1 MTKLF
6 QKVLSILCVIAL
18 LVSGIAMAFADEA
31 NEAPVADEAAQQ
43 TSDDE
48 AARIADEQEEAAR
61 KAAEEEAARK
71 AAEEEAARKAAEEEA
86 ARKAAEEEAARK
98 AAEEEAA
105 RKAAEEEAARKAAE
119 EEAARKAAEE
129 EAARKAAEE
138 EAAKAAEEEAA
149 RKAAEEA
156 AQQAEETTEE
166 DETDENGYIEID
178 DGWGYVDPD
187 VISENTPEITDELKG
202 IRNATMNVNEMLT
215 DSLTFGEELVIT
227 LKCGDASS
235 VLLNL
240 YTAGSAISVKLN
252 GKSVVFYADNSDDP
266 SYEMTSYLLENTAGH
281 SYKITLSTNDA
292 ASFKLAAVAEQT
304 EVQEVTPGT
313 EWSGLNENNNEEPAP
328 SEDINNEVIPETNEN
343 NSDNAENT
351 ENTEAS
357 QTTETT
363 ETTENTAGTEN
374 NNEVTIEPIVP
385 VEPAE
390 PTIQVSMKTYSA
402 LKVGNSISDNLLG
415 GQKAKFQVKCGK
427 NDNVKLVLNAN
438 PDDLTIKI
446 DGTDAAFVQDAEGTY
461 SIELNDVAFRKFTII
476 LSAKQDLAFSLS
488 AEASEQVAV
497 ESKEETEED
506 NSEEYINKEETESVD
521 GQTAEETVDETA
533 EAVTDETVEGE
544 TAEEENTEKNEDNV
558 TEETEASEEDAEAAE
573 EEAEGTEEEAVEEIV
588 DEEKEK
594 MTALGYTKVIVT
606 AEEGAD
612 LYAETSKESEV
623 VGHLDAGNEVWVIL
637 NEDQTFGQ
645 IYSED
650 EETAAQFI
658 SMEDVE
664 VVAIEE
670 TEEEETEE
678 PEDLT
683 DEQLIELGY
692 RKVQVENVNGADIYD
707 NTSDDAT
714 VIGHIDTDVE
724 IWIKDSEL
732 EDWAEIYTKEEA
744 KQYIKLADIE
754 KQMPTDEKMLEAGY
768 IKVYVAYDIGAKV
781 YDDPIAAKEGDEE
794 EIPVDHL
801 DVGTELWVKLVE
813 GADRAQIFD
822 LDEDAPARYINLVDI
837 IATIK
842 PEGMEELPTR
852 ELNLSSSLAGQKYI
866 VSGTIV
872 TLGAELVNF
881 MEDDHVLI
889 QWKYSVDGEEYIDIE
904 GANDLTYEYEIN
916 RENFT
921 YKWRISIV
929 LTAAE

>member
-31 NEAPVADEAAQQ
+31 NEAPVADETAQQ

-48 AARIADEQEEAAR
+48 AARIAAEQEEAAR

-129 EAARKAAEE
+129 DAARKAAEEEAARKAAEEEAARKAAEEEAARKAAEE

-156 AQQAEETTEE
+156 AQQAEETIEE
-166 DETDENGYIEID
+166 DKTDENGYIEID

-252 GKSVVFYADNSDDP
+252 GKTVVFYADNSDDP

-313 EWSGLNENNNEEPAP
+313 EVSGAIKNTNEEPAP
-328 SEDINNEVIPETNEN
+328 SEDINNEVIPVTNEN
-343 NSDNAENT
+343 NSENAENT
-351 ENTEAS
+351 ENAETSE
-357 QTTETT
+357 TTETT
-363 ETTENTAGTEN
+363 ETTENTADTEN

-390 PTIQVSMKTYSA
+390 PTIQVSVKTYNA
-402 LKVGNSISDNLLG
+402 LKVGYSISDNLLG

-427 NDNVKLVLNAN
+427 NNNVKLVLNAN
-438 PDDLTIKI
+438 PDDLNIQI
-446 DGTDAAFVQDAEGTY
+446 EGTDAEFVQDAEDNY
-461 SIELNDVAFRKFTII
+461 SVELNNVAFRKFTII

-488 AEASEQVAV
+488 AEAADDTVV
-497 ESKEETEED
+497 EGEEED
-506 NSEEYINKEETESVD
+506 INKEDINKEETEN
-521 GQTAEETVDETA
+521 
-533 EAVTDETVEGE
+533 TDETVADEI
-544 TAEEENTEKNEDNV
+544 TEEV
-558 TEETEASEEDAEAAE
+558 TEETAEGENAEDTEPSE
-573 EEAEGTEEEAVEEIV
+573 EEAEGTEEEAVEENTN
-588 DEEKEK
+588 EENEK
-594 MTALGYTKVIVT
+594 MTTLGCTKVVVT

-612 LYAETSKESEV
+612 LYAEASKESEA
-623 VGHLDAGNEVWVIL
+623 VGHLDAGTEVWVIL

-650 EETAAQFI
+650 EEATAQFI
-658 SMEDVE
+658 SMEDATVKAE
-664 VVAIEE
+664 EAAEE
-670 TEEEETEE
+670 TEEITEDEKMAAIGCTKVVVTAEEGADLYAEESKESEVVGHLDAETEVWVILNEDQTWAKIYSEDEEAVAQYISMEDAAIKIEKADEAADDEAETEIEYEVIGEEYPEMEFVWDSEIHTFGSAAHLNAELAPYDGLEYRLQWQISSDGENWTDMENETSERLNLIITQDNFNNHWRIMIRIMAPKVPDESTETEE
-678 PEDLT
+678 TAASAEI
-683 DEQLIELGY
+683 IEAE
-692 RKVQVENVNGADIYD
+692 VPTEQVE
-707 NTSDDAT
+707 TT
-714 VIGHIDTDVE
+714 EPEET
-724 IWIKDSEL
+724 
-732 EDWAEIYTKEEA
+732 AE
-744 KQYIKLADIE
+744 
-754 KQMPTDEKMLEAGY
+754 
-768 IKVYVAYDIGAKV
+768 
-781 YDDPIAAKEGDEE
+781 
-794 EIPVDHL
+794 
-801 DVGTELWVKLVE
+801 
-813 GADRAQIFD
+813 
-822 LDEDAPARYINLVDI
+822 
-837 IATIK
+837 TI
-842 PEGMEELPTR
+842 
-852 ELNLSSSLAGQKYI
+852 
-866 VSGTIV
+866 
-872 TLGAELVNF
+872 
-881 MEDDHVLI
+881 
-889 QWKYSVDGEEYIDIE
+889 
-904 GANDLTYEYEIN
+904 
-916 RENFT
+916 
-921 YKWRISIV
+921 
-929 LTAAE
+929 